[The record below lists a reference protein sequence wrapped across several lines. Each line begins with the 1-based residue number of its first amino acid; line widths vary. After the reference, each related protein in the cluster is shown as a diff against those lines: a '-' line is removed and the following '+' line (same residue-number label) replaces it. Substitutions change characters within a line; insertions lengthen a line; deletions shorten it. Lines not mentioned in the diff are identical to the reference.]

1 MISEQDL
8 LHSTE
13 TATQAQLLVNSD
25 GLVTK
30 MRELAEGD
38 EDNVV
43 DVMPM
48 VVKFQTETRDPT
60 IGRIDGFLGMSIQVL
75 TISFS

>member
-30 MRELAEGD
+30 MRQLAEGD

-60 IGRIDGFLGMSIQVL
+60 IGRIDEFLGMSIQVL